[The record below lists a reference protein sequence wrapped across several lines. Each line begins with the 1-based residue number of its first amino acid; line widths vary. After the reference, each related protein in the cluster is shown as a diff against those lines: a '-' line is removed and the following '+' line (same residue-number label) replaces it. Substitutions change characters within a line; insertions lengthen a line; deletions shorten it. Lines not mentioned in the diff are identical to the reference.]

1 MEGIT
6 YSRFNL
12 GDRFVTARRT
22 ITEFDIMQ
30 YVTFSGF
37 NEPLFLDREFI
48 RDKSLAGK
56 PIAPGGLTFALVEG
70 LAVQTGI
77 IHGTGRA
84 FVGINRMIL
93 SLPVFIGDTIQAEI
107 EVIEKKDRPALG
119 GGIVTFR
126 HDVRNAVGNRVMI
139 YEILRLIADDRHA
152 DTLGAF

>member
-6 YSRFNL
+6 YSRFQI
-12 GDRFVTARRT
+12 GDRFVTARRR
-22 ITEFDIMQ
+22 ITEFDVMQ
-30 YVTFSGF
+30 YVTFTGF
-37 NEPLFLDREFI
+37 IEPLFLDHEFI

-56 PIAPGGLTFALVEG
+56 PIPPGVLTFALAEG

-84 FVGINRMIL
+84 FVGVNCMTL

-107 EVIEKKDRPALG
+107 EVIGKKDRPALG

-126 HDVRNAVGNRVMI
+126 HDVCNAVGNRVMI

-152 DTLGAF
+152 DTLVPS

>member
-6 YSRFNL
+6 YSRFNI

-22 ITEFDIMQ
+22 ITEFDVMQ
-30 YVTFSGF
+30 FVTFTGF

-84 FVGINRMIL
+84 FVGINRMML
-93 SLPVFIGDTIQAEI
+93 SLPVFIGDTIQAESSR
-107 EVIEKKDRPALG
+107 KKTGRRSAAAL
-119 GGIVTFR
+119 
-126 HDVRNAVGNRVMI
+126 
-139 YEILRLIADDRHA
+139 
-152 DTLGAF
+152 